1 MSPEQLSPVIYAGEF
16 SRGIDAKGRL
26 TIPSDW
32 CSDPGPDQ
40 FFLLPDSTEQFLL
53 AMTQPVFAAMAKP
66 PADRP
71 GTQAEQMAFQRY
83 FYSRAHRVEADKQ
96 GRLVLPEPFRARYDL
111 AKGEVILL
119 GAFDRFEIWN
129 AARWE
134 NNKLEQAG
142 NFKRMAE
149 MRGV

>member
-1 MSPEQLSPVIYAGEF
+1 MSPEQLPTVIYAGEF
-16 SRGIDAKGRL
+16 SHGIDPKGRL

-32 CSDPGPDQ
+32 RTEPGPDQ
-40 FFLLPDSTEQFLL
+40 FYLLPDSNEQFLF
-53 AMTQPVFAAMAKP
+53 AMTPAVFAGLAKP

-71 GTQAEQMAFQRY
+71 STQADQMAFQRY

-96 GRLVLPEPFRARYDL
+96 GRLVLPEIFRSRYDL
-111 AKGEVILL
+111 KGEVILL

-129 AARWE
+129 SARWE

-149 MRGV
+149 LRGV